1 MKKLRI
7 NGGETTS
14 PQRNIKRSQFGKQT
28 TFFPSRKNGS
38 QIVCEVR
45 LEADA
50 CFYWEHDKNVV
61 SYREQPEQLEL
72 MVGKKRRR
80 YTPDFEICYSNGLR
94 QFVEVKPENVYRK
107 PKYMALYRAARKFL
121 RARGD
126 DFELF
131 TDDQIRQQPRLDNL
145 IKTYNQ
151 ARGAVP
157 LERAYL
163 RDQLSQLKPPM
174 RIRDLLTLPS
184 PPSTASLSAAI
195 FDLELRC
202 DWTKPIS
209 INSQV
214 FWG

>member
-1 MKKLRI
+1 MKKLR
-7 NGGETTS
+7 NQDGGTLA
-14 PQRNIKRSQFGKQT
+14 PVRNIKRSKFGKQT

-61 SYREQPEQLEL
+61 SYREQPECLLIE
-72 MVGKKRRR
+72 VEGKPRR
-80 YTPDFEICYSNGLR
+80 YTPDFEVRYANGLR
-94 QFVEVKPENVYRK
+94 KFVEVKPENVYRK
-107 PKYMALYRAARKFL
+107 PKYLALYRAAREFL
-121 RARGD
+121 LARGD

-145 IKTYNQ
+145 IKTYSQ

-174 RIRDLLTLPS
+174 RISDLLTLPS
-184 PPSTASLSAAI
+184 PPSPASLSAAI
-195 FDLELRC
+195 FELELRC

>member
-1 MKKLRI
+1 MKKLRNQ
-7 NGGETTS
+7 NGGT
-14 PQRNIKRSQFGKQT
+14 PAPVRNIKRSKFGKQT
-28 TFFPSRKNGS
+28 TFFPSRKNGL

-50 CFYWEHDKNVV
+50 CFYWEQDKNVV
-61 SYREQPEQLEL
+61 SYREQPECLEL
-72 MVGKKRRR
+72 KVGKKSHK
-80 YTPDFEICYSNGLR
+80 YTPDFELRYANGSR
-94 QFVEVKPENVYRK
+94 KFIEVKPENVYRK
-107 PKYMALYRAARKFL
+107 PKYLALYRAARKFL

-126 DFELF
+126 HFALF

-145 IKTYNQ
+145 IKTYSQ
-151 ARGAVP
+151 ARGATP

-174 RIRDLLTLPS
+174 RIRDLLNLPAPPS
-184 PPSTASLSAAI
+184 PASLSAAI
-195 FDLELRC
+195 FERELRC
-202 DWTKPIS
+202 NWTKPIS